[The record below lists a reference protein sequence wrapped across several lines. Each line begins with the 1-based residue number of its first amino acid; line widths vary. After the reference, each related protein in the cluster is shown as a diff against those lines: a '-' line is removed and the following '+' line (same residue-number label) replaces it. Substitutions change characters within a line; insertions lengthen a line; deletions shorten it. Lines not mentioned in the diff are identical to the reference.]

1 MLLKDLTLE
10 FPNWKGLKLS
20 QIIKTVLVVIVKEG
34 ILEKTLYFL
43 NDKITRAEVRSV
55 ASRGHEPKDRIQ
67 N

>member
-20 QIIKTVLVVIVKEG
+20 QIIKTVLVFIVKEG

-43 NDKITRAEVRSV
+43 NDKIITDIS
-55 ASRGHEPKDRIQ
+55 ASICVGICIRF
-67 N
+67 